1 MRLLAALRIMNDA
14 QVMLQVLNGSFGA
27 NKTYWVSRPGKKV
40 SSLANGRRAA
50 RKQNIRRTNCSPS
63 HGLYVQGII
72 LFFPGDQLE
81 HALAPPAIRR
91 LQDPKVQAQLMASK
105 FAGCSSVV

>member
-40 SSLANGRRAA
+40 SSWQTAGVLHEN
-50 RKQNIRRTNCSPS
+50 RT
-63 HGLYVQGII
+63 
-72 LFFPGDQLE
+72 
-81 HALAPPAIRR
+81 
-91 LQDPKVQAQLMASK
+91 
-105 FAGCSSVV
+105 